1 MTTTT
6 ARPTSK
12 QLAYLRS
19 LAQATGETFT
29 YPQTSAQASA
39 EIRRLRARTPTPR
52 GEQRRERTQIQRD
65 MQEHPQDACRVDLDR
80 ETTGYGANATWR

>member
-1 MTTTT
+1 MTTT

-29 YPQTSAQASA
+29 CPHTSAQASA
-39 EIRRLRARTPTPR
+39 EIRRLRARTPTAR
-52 GEQRRERTQIQRD
+52 GEQRRERKDIARELQQ
-65 MQEHPQDACRVDLDR
+65 HPQDACRVDLDR